1 MATHKRILSVLLCA
15 LLVASTTACGNSV
28 SLETTVDETT
38 ADTAEAVEVA
48 EVAESSAEE
57 NVSLPDKTFDDEEV
71 MFLTAHCTGYDWYS
85 SYEIYSAEINGELIN
100 DAVFNRNKTIEDRL
114 KIQISQT
121 KLENPH
127 NVAKE
132 SLNAGDTQFD
142 VVMPYI
148 NDTISLATQG
158 VLMDLQTVPWLDL
171 EQSWW
176 DQRANANMRIAD
188 KLFITTGDITILDN
202 ECTMVMFFN
211 KYMIKQYSLESPYDL
226 VKANKWTL
234 DKVDEMASV
243 VTNDTDGN
251 GVLDHSDTW
260 GLSIAGNA
268 PISFYFGAGERIV
281 DTDETGNL
289 ALQIGSASCGQSYD
303 ALL

>member
-1 MATHKRILSVLLCA
+1 
-15 LLVASTTACGNSV
+15 
-28 SLETTVDETT
+28 
-38 ADTAEAVEVA
+38 
-48 EVAESSAEE
+48 
-57 NVSLPDKTFDDEEV
+57 
-71 MFLTAHCTGYDWYS
+71 
-85 SYEIYSAEINGELIN
+85 
-100 DAVFNRNKTIEDRL
+100 
-114 KIQISQT
+114 
-121 KLENPH
+121 
-127 NVAKE
+127 
-132 SLNAGDTQFD
+132 
-142 VVMPYI
+142 
-148 NDTISLATQG
+148 
-158 VLMDLQTVPWLDL
+158 
-171 EQSWW
+171 
-176 DQRANANMRIAD
+176 MRIAD

-289 ALQIGSASCGQSYD
+289 ALQIGSASYGQSYD